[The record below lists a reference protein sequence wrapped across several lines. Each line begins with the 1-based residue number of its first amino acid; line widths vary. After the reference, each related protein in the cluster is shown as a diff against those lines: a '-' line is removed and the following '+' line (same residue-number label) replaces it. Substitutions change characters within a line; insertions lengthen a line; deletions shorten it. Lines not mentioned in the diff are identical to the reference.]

1 MKHLGTRNLSTR
13 RLVLRRLRMSD
24 AEVMFE
30 NWAQD
35 REVTKYLTWKPHDN
49 IETTRKLMRKWVND
63 YKDPEVYMWA
73 ITLRSDLDRPIGTI
87 SVVDLSR
94 VAPCCEVGYALG
106 RPWWNQGY
114 ATEALQEVIRFL
126 IRDVGFARV
135 GARHDPRNAASGRV
149 MEKCGMTREGILR
162 KACVTNSG
170 LSDMVCW
177 SILESELKP

>member
-24 AEVMFE
+24 AEALFE

-35 REVTKYLTWKPHDN
+35 KEVTKYLTWKPHEN
-49 IETTRKLMRKWVND
+49 IETTRKLVRKWVND

-94 VAPCCEVGYALG
+94 VA
-106 RPWWNQGY
+106 
-114 ATEALQEVIRFL
+114 QEVIRFL
-126 IRDVGFARV
+126 VRDVGFARV

-149 MEKCGMTREGILR
+149 MEKCGMTREGTLR